1 MYLHQPIQ
9 NSMKDRV
16 VLTTAQKAL
25 KINLNSDIY
34 GTFAE
39 IGAGQETVREFFR
52 AGAASGTIAKA
63 MSAYDKAFSD
73 DIYGLE
79 EDNRYVTQSRLKK
92 MLSHEYNLIEKR
104 LDRDIHPNKTYFAYA
119 NTVATVNFTKTFKGH
134 GWMGIRF
141 QTTPDRETNEILIHF
156 RLHEN
161 EAKHQQ
167 ETVGRLGTNL
177 IFGAY
182 RHYDNPKE
190 VLLGLYDNIDQDA
203 IEVDLINFSG
213 PDLKDI
219 DNRLMSLQLIKN
231 GYTDAVIFGPQGDN
245 LLPAELLYKKHI
257 LAMRG
262 SFRPVTK
269 VNMDMI
275 KRGYNMFTSDKKVDP
290 EKTVVLWEITLNNLL
305 SDGALDEQDF
315 LDRAE
320 ILCSLG
326 QTVLISNYQQYYKLV
341 DYFGRFSKKRQGL
354 VMGVNNLTELF
365 SEKYYRDLQGGIL
378 EAFGRIFSKDLKI
391 MVYPFIDHSN
401 EGRIMRKIDAEVHP
415 RFRPIIEYLIFHNRI
430 LDIEE
435 FDSEITNIFS
445 REVLAKIKAGEPGWE
460 QSLPQY
466 VDTVIR
472 EKKLFGYTKDA
483 KS

>member
-1 MYLHQPIQ
+1 
-9 NSMKDRV
+9 MKDRV
-16 VLTTAQKAL
+16 ILTTAQKAL

-73 DIYGLE
+73 DIYGIE
-79 EDNRYVTQSRLKK
+79 EDRRYVTESRLRK
-92 MLSHEYNLIEKR
+92 MLKHEYNLIEKR
-104 LDRDIHPNKTYFAYA
+104 LDRNDHPNKTYFAYA
-119 NTVATVNFTKTFKGH
+119 NTVATINFTKTFKGH

-141 QTTPDRETNEILIHF
+141 QTAPDKGTNDIIIHF

-177 IFGAY
+177 IYAAY
-182 RHYDNPKE
+182 NSYDDSKE
-190 VLLGLYDNIDQDA
+190 FLKSLYDNIDGAA
-203 IEVDLINFSG
+203 IEIDLVNFSG
-213 PDLKDI
+213 PDFKDF

-231 GYTDAVIFGPQGDN
+231 GYTDAVIFGPEGNN

-275 KRGYNMFTSDKKVDP
+275 KRGYEVFASDKRVNPD
-290 EKTVVLWEITLNNLL
+290 KTVVLWEITLNNLL
-305 SDGALDEQDF
+305 ADGEIDEQDF

-326 QTVLISNYQQYYKLV
+326 QTVLISNYQEYYKLV

-354 VMGVNNLTELF
+354 VMGVNNLSELF
-365 SEKYYRDLQGGIL
+365 NEKYYRDLQGGIL

-391 MVYPFIDHSN
+391 LVYPFQEDASSKVT
-401 EGRIMRKIDAEVHP
+401 RKEDAEVHP
-415 RFRPIIEYLIFHNRI
+415 RFRPIIDYLIFHNRI

-435 FDSEITNIFS
+435 YDESITNIFS
-445 REVLAKIKAGEPGWE
+445 REVLNKIRCGEEGWE
-460 QSLPQY
+460 DCLPKY
-466 VDTVIR
+466 VDTVIK
-472 EKKLFGYTKDA
+472 EKQLFGYSTA
-483 KS
+483 K

>member
-1 MYLHQPIQ
+1 
-9 NSMKDRV
+9 MKDRV
-16 VLTTAQKAL
+16 ILTTAQKAL

-73 DIYGLE
+73 DIYGIE
-79 EDNRYVTQSRLKK
+79 EDGRYVTQSRLRK
-92 MLSHEYNLIEKR
+92 MLKHEYNLIEKR
-104 LDRDIHPNKTYFAYA
+104 LDRNLHPEKTYFAYA
-119 NTVATVNFTKTFKGH
+119 NTVATINFAKTFKGH

-141 QTTPDRETNEILIHF
+141 QTASNKDTNDIIIHF

-177 IFGAY
+177 IYGAY
-182 RHYDNPKE
+182 RLYDDPK
-190 VLLGLYDNIDQDA
+190 LFLQSLYDNIDQAA
-203 IEVDLINFSG
+203 IEIDLINFAG
-213 PDLKDI
+213 PDFETL

-231 GYTDAVIFGPQGDN
+231 GYTDAVIFGPEGDN
-245 LLPAELLYKKHI
+245 MLPAELLYKKHI

-275 KRGYNMFTSDKKVDP
+275 KRGYDMFVSDKKVNVD
-290 EKTVVLWEITLNNLL
+290 KTVVLWEITLNNLL
-305 SDGALDEQDF
+305 SDGELDEQDF

-326 QTVLISNYQQYYKLV
+326 QTVLISNFKEYYKLV

-365 SEKYYRDLQGGIL
+365 NDKYYRNLQGGIL

-391 MVYPFIDHSN
+391 LVYPFQEN
-401 EGRIMRKIDAEVHP
+401 EDARIMRKEDAIVHP
-415 RFRPIIEYLIFHNRI
+415 RFRPIIDYLIFHNRI
-430 LDIEE
+430 LDIVD
-435 FDSEITNIFS
+435 FDADITNIFS
-445 REVLAKIKAGEPGWE
+445 REVLRQIKCGETGWE
-460 QSLPQY
+460 ECLPTY
-466 VDTVIR
+466 VDNVI
-472 EKKLFGYTKDA
+472 KDKQLFGYTEDA
-483 KS
+483 KK

>member
-1 MYLHQPIQ
+1 MNQ
-9 NSMKDRV
+9 RTT
-16 VLTTAQKAL
+16 LTTAQKAL
-25 KINLNSDIY
+25 QINLNSDIY

-73 DIYGLE
+73 DIYGIE
-79 EDNRYVTQSRLKK
+79 EDQRYVTQSRLQK
-92 MLSHEYNLIEKR
+92 MLHHEYGLIEKR
-104 LDRDIHPNKTYFAYA
+104 LDREVHPDKTYFAYA
-119 NTVATVNFTKTFKGH
+119 NTVATINFTKTFKGH

-141 QTTPDRETNEILIHF
+141 QTEAQKQTNEIILHF

-182 RHYDNPKE
+182 KLYEDSKE
-190 VLLGLYDNIDQDA
+190 FLKSLYDNIDSDA
-203 IEVDLINFSG
+203 IEIDLINFTG
-213 PDLKDI
+213 PDFEDV

-231 GYTDAVIFGPQGDN
+231 GYTDAVIFGPEGNN
-245 LLPAELLYKKHI
+245 LLPAELLYKKHV

-275 KRGYNMFTSDKKVDP
+275 KRGYDMFTEDRKVNA

-305 SDGALDEQDF
+305 SDGELDEQDF

-326 QTVLISNYQQYYKLV
+326 QTVLISNYQEYYKLV

-365 SEKYYRDLQGGIL
+365 KDKYYRDLQGGIL

-391 MVYPFIDHSN
+391 MVYPFIDHEN
-401 EGRIMRKIDAEVHP
+401 EGKLMRKEDAEIHP
-415 RFRPIIEYLIFHNRI
+415 RFRPIIDYLIFHNRI
-430 LDIEE
+430 IDIDEY
-435 FDSEITNIFS
+435 DHNITNIFS
-445 REVLAKIKAGEPGWE
+445 REVLNQIRGGEEGWGE
-460 QSLPQY
+460 CLPEY
-466 VDTVIR
+466 VHHVIR
-472 EKKLFGYTKDA
+472 DKKLFGYNGEPKEA
-483 KS
+483 

>member
-1 MYLHQPIQ
+1 
-9 NSMKDRV
+9 MKDRV
-16 VLTTAQKAL
+16 ILTTAQKAL

-73 DIYGLE
+73 DIYGIE
-79 EDNRYVTQSRLKK
+79 EDGRYVTQSRLRK
-92 MLSHEYNLIEKR
+92 MLKHEYNLIEKR
-104 LDRDIHPNKTYFAYA
+104 LDRNLHPEKTYFAYA

-141 QTTPDRETNEILIHF
+141 QTAAHKATNDIIIHF

-177 IFGAY
+177 IHGAY
-182 RHYDNPKE
+182 KLYEDPK
-190 VLLGLYDNIDQDA
+190 VFLQSLYDNIDHAA
-203 IEVDLINFSG
+203 IEIDLINFAG
-213 PDLKDI
+213 PDFETV

-231 GYTDAVIFGPQGDN
+231 GYTDAVIFGPEGDN
-245 LLPAELLYKKHI
+245 MLPAELLYKKHI

-275 KRGYNMFTSDKKVDP
+275 KRGYDMFVSDKKVDT
-290 EKTVVLWEITLNNLL
+290 ERTVVLWEITLNNLL
-305 SDGALDEQDF
+305 SDGELDEQDF

-326 QTVLISNYQQYYKLV
+326 QTVLISNFKEYYKLV

-365 SEKYYRDLQGGIL
+365 NDKYYRNLQGGIL
-378 EAFGRIFSKDLKI
+378 EAFGRIFSKDVKI
-391 MVYPFIDHSN
+391 LVYPFQ
-401 EGRIMRKIDAEVHP
+401 EGQAKRIMRKEDAIVHP
-415 RFRPIIEYLIFHNRI
+415 RFRPIIDYLIFHNRI
-430 LDIEE
+430 LDIVE
-435 FDSEITNIFS
+435 FDEDITNIFS
-445 REVLAKIKAGEPGWE
+445 REVLRQIRCGEAGWE
-460 QSLPQY
+460 ECLPKY
-466 VDTVIR
+466 VDSVI
-472 EKKLFGYTKDA
+472 KDKQLFGYSEQEA
-483 KS
+483 

>member
-1 MYLHQPIQ
+1 
-9 NSMKDRV
+9 MKDRV
-16 VLTTAQKAL
+16 ILTTAQKAL

-73 DIYGLE
+73 DIYGIE
-79 EDNRYVTQSRLKK
+79 EDGRYVTQSRLRK
-92 MLSHEYNLIEKR
+92 MLKHEYNLIEKR
-104 LDRDIHPNKTYFAYA
+104 LDRNLHPEKTYFAYA

-141 QTTPDRETNEILIHF
+141 QTAAHKKTNDIIIHF

-177 IFGAY
+177 IYGAY
-182 RHYDNPKE
+182 RLYEDPK
-190 VLLGLYDNIDQDA
+190 LFLQSLYDNIDHAA
-203 IEVDLINFSG
+203 IEIDLINFAG
-213 PDLKDI
+213 PDFDTL

-231 GYTDAVIFGPQGDN
+231 GYTDAVIFGPEGDN
-245 LLPAELLYKKHI
+245 MLPAELLYKKHI

-275 KRGYNMFTSDKKVDP
+275 KRGYDMFVSDKKVDVDR
-290 EKTVVLWEITLNNLL
+290 TVVLWEITLNNLL
-305 SDGALDEQDF
+305 SDGEIDEQDF

-326 QTVLISNYQQYYKLV
+326 QTVLISNFKEYYKLV

-365 SEKYYRDLQGGIL
+365 NDKYYRNLQGGIL

-391 MVYPFIDHSN
+391 LVYPFQENDDT
-401 EGRIMRKIDAEVHP
+401 RIMRKEDAIVHP
-415 RFRPIIEYLIFHNRI
+415 RFRPIIDYLIFHNRI
-430 LDIEE
+430 LDIVD
-435 FDSEITNIFS
+435 FDADITNIFS
-445 REVLAKIKAGEPGWE
+445 REVLRQIRCGETGWE
-460 QSLPQY
+460 ECLPKY
-466 VDTVIR
+466 VDTVI
-472 EKKLFGYTKDA
+472 KDKQLFGFSETNSK
-483 KS
+483 

>member
-401 EGRIMRKIDAEVHP
+401 EGRIMRKTDAEVHP

>member
-1 MYLHQPIQ
+1 MINLSA
-9 NSMKDRV
+9 NRMNDRV
-16 VLTTAQKAL
+16 ILTTAQKAL
-25 KINLNSDIY
+25 KINLNSEIY

-73 DIYGLE
+73 DIYGIE
-79 EDNRYVTQSRLKK
+79 EDNRYVTESRLRK
-92 MLSHEYNLIEKR
+92 MLKHEYNLIEKR
-104 LDRDIHPNKTYFAYA
+104 LDRNLHPDKMYFAYA
-119 NTVATVNFTKTFKGH
+119 NTVATINFTKTFKGH

-141 QTTPDRETNEILIHF
+141 QTDPSKETNEIIIHF
-156 RLHEN
+156 RLGEN

-182 RHYDNPKE
+182 NYFEDPKFF
-190 VLLGLYDNIDQDA
+190 LSTLYDNIDKDA
-203 IEVDLINFSG
+203 IEIDLINFSG
-213 PDLKDI
+213 PDFEVV

-231 GYTDAVIFGPQGDN
+231 GYTEAVIFGPEGNN
-245 LLPAELLYKKHI
+245 LLPAELLYKKNI

-262 SFRPVTK
+262 SFRPVTR

-275 KRGYNMFTSDKKVDP
+275 KRGYDLFSNDKKVNPDR
-290 EKTVVLWEITLNNLL
+290 TVVLWEITLNNLL
-305 SDGALDEQDF
+305 ADGELDEQDF

-326 QTVLISNYQQYYKLV
+326 QTVLISNYQEYYKLV

-354 VMGVNNLTELF
+354 VMGVNNLSELF
-365 SEKYYRDLQGGIL
+365 DEKYYRDLQGGIL

-391 MVYPFIDHSN
+391 LVYPFQEN
-401 EGRIMRKIDAEVHP
+401 ETAKVLRKEDAEVHP
-415 RFRPIIEYLIFHNRI
+415 RFRPIIDYLNFHNRI
-430 LDIEE
+430 IDIEHIDE
-435 FDSEITNIFS
+435 EIKNIFS
-445 REVLAKIKAGEPGWE
+445 RDVLRKIRSGEEGWE
-460 QSLPQY
+460 ICLPQY
-466 VDTVIR
+466 VDRVIK
-472 EKKLFGYTKDA
+472 EKELFGYTAD
-483 KS
+483 

>member
-1 MYLHQPIQ
+1 
-9 NSMKDRV
+9 
-16 VLTTAQKAL
+16 
-25 KINLNSDIY
+25 
-34 GTFAE
+34 
-39 IGAGQETVREFFR
+39 
-52 AGAASGTIAKA
+52 
-63 MSAYDKAFSD
+63 
-73 DIYGLE
+73 
-79 EDNRYVTQSRLKK
+79 
-92 MLSHEYNLIEKR
+92 
-104 LDRDIHPNKTYFAYA
+104 
-119 NTVATVNFTKTFKGH
+119 VATINFTKTFKGH

-141 QTTPDRETNEILIHF
+141 QTTPDRDTNEIFIHF

-190 VLLGLYDNIDQDA
+190 FLLGLYDNIDQDA
-203 IEVDLINFSG
+203 IEIDLINFSG
-213 PDLKDI
+213 PDLDDI

-275 KRGYNMFTSDKKVDP
+275 KRGYDMFTSDKKVDP

-305 SDGALDEQDF
+305 SDGVLDEQDF

-391 MVYPFIDHSN
+391 LVYPLIDHAN
-401 EGRIMRKIDAEVHP
+401 DGKVMRKTDAEVHP
-415 RFRPIIEYLIFHNRI
+415 RFRPIMEYLIFHNRI

-435 FDSEITNIFS
+435 FDHEITNIFS
-445 REVLAKIKAGEPGWE
+445 REVLSKIKSGEPGWE
-460 QSLPQY
+460 KSLPQY
-466 VDTVIR
+466 VDAVIR

-483 KS
+483 KP

>member
-203 IEVDLINFSG
+203 IEIDLINFSG